1 MRFVIRKFD
10 AFLSRRLGLI
20 PLSNSSECLLR
31 FRITRSGHAVPL
43 PDGMIPA
50 GALLLEIHL
59 WNERVPPI
67 PLAGPDIAWARRAER
82 MFLSSLR
89 EAAQQLRDN
98 PRMAGVQAVTGT
110 TVLIFGADG
119 AARSKLLQALGF
131 SILPA
136 PNPLGRFGEFWE
148 NGYTRALMWT
158 YNPASVR
165 SLRVL
170 GMRRDEFWMAR
181 DSFLRRFGR

>member
-1 MRFVIRKFD
+1 MRRVIRTFD
-10 AFLSRRLGLI
+10 AFLSWRLGLV
-20 PLSNSSECLLR
+20 PLSSDPACLLR
-31 FRITRSGHAVPL
+31 FRLTHAGHAVSL
-43 PDGMIPA
+43 PDGVIPA

-59 WNERVPPI
+59 WNERVPAI
-67 PLAGPDIAWARRAER
+67 PPAGPDIAWARRAQR

-89 EAAQQLRDN
+89 KAAQQLRDD

-136 PNPLGRFGEFWE
+136 LRPLGRFGEFWE

-165 SLRVL
+165 DLRVL
-170 GMRRDEFWMAR
+170 GMRRDEFWMTR
-181 DSFLRRFGR
+181 ESFLRRFGR